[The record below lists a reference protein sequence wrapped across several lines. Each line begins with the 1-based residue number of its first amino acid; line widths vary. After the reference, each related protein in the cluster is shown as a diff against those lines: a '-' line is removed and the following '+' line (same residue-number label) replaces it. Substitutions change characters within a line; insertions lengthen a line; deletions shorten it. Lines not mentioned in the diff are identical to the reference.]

1 MIFYIS
7 QSVSI
12 KRSKE
17 NTEFSLKKKNSF
29 VSAKAVMRIVKKERK
44 KERRKRKV
52 VVVKIKER
60 IKHLTFT
67 AYVYIIPELSVVFS
81 AAD

>member
-7 QSVSI
+7 QSESI

-29 VSAKAVMRIVKKERK
+29 VSAEAVMRILKKRKEERK
-44 KERRKRKV
+44 KKKKSSS
-52 VVVKIKER
+52 VKIKER